1 MDKKQI
7 NCPHYTGDGYG
18 YSLAEVEFNFC
29 SYCNR
34 RLFHRMVSQYKL
46 EKKHYGDEA
55 FQDVKTKIDVVEKEG
70 VENV

>member
-7 NCPHYTGDGYG
+7 NCDHYEGDGYT

-34 RLFHRMVSQYKL
+34 RLFKRMVSQYKI
-46 EKKHYGDEA
+46 EKEHYGDNA
-55 FQDVKTKIDVVEKEG
+55 FGRSKKRDALVSGDEQ
-70 VENV
+70 